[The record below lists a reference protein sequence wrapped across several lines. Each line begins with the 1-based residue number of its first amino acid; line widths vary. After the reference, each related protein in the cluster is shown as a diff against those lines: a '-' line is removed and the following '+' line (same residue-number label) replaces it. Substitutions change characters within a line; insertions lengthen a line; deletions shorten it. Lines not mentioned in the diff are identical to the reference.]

1 MLLCIAKPFCVAPRE
16 SSSPTHQ
23 GDCVRGEGAGVG
35 QAPAGTGGQRCAGVR
50 GRGEFSM
57 DLPELHD
64 AARAGNSQRCAEV
77 GKAPGVV
84 LQRDSR
90 GRSAM
95 HWAAQCSTSQEV
107 IEVLASLGANM
118 NAKDNRNRTP
128 LHYAVEAGRRVI
140 VHRLLALGSDPC
152 AEFDAGITAL
162 QLSTRDGRRDL
173 VIDLLKAGAG
183 TETFGNF
190 RTALQSAVVL
200 GHVEIVQDLIKAG
213 ADVNRPY
220 PDLDQES
227 GKTPLMVA
235 AMRGYRE
242 VVEELLNGG
251 GDIDLRDYSGK
262 KAWDH
267 ALEASQ
273 MGVQRAE
280 EVKVVLL
287 SQSTSRVV
295 AGGDSIDSLT
305 AKSLLFG
312 GLVGGYA
319 NLASDSLVAVVLYV
333 NEDYWYFSL
342 MVICIALP
350 AILHTTVQLS
360 KGFYA
365 SAARSFFF
373 CELLHASV
381 ESYRTSTKTSTFM
394 TLKFFETAMQCI
406 PSAVLKLH
414 SFLSKWNSWSIK
426 EGSPAVV
433 ILMCST
439 GISLLT
445 AFHTVAIMAVENGDS
460 IWRDKLKGGSP
471 LTKVASV
478 AYFGTDGLLHLV
490 IYAVMS
496 YTHYER
502 IWAILFAMVFCMWVL
517 LAMGFARP
525 NQGLDKSFV
534 MVLARAAMLS
544 PLMSVVDFPI
554 KPNQSGGRGGTWL
567 LLRAV
572 VISTIVLWVC
582 SFMAVLKPDQSL
594 SDLDHNLPRDFIVG
608 ISAIYVC
615 KCLSLAYMMSRAS
628 ELSAHKTLMGM
639 QFQLQDVKKHSTFS
653 ALATTAERNLQSD
666 TSIGHSGMHITRN
679 PLHSVSE
686 DTSSALGLPGRLA
699 VRSRGGTHLQ
709 STGAPASPTVRHNPL
724 V

>member
-1 MLLCIAKPFCVAPRE
+1 MERE
-16 SSSPTHQ
+16 
-23 GDCVRGEGAGVG
+23 GEGKGEGEGEGGWPAAG
-35 QAPAGTGGQRCAGVR
+35 AR
-50 GRGEFSM
+50 GRRAAGGGRGAGAGME
-57 DLPELHD
+57 LPELHR
-64 AARAGNSQRCAEV
+64 AARAGDAQRCVEAARAQ
-77 GKAPGVV
+77 GA
-84 LQRDSR
+84 LQQRDSR

-95 HWAAQCSTSQEV
+95 HWAAQCSSAP
-107 IEVLASLGANM
+107 EVLEALAGLGADL
-118 NAKDNRNRTP
+118 NAKDNRHRTP
-128 LHYAVEAGRRVI
+128 LHYAAEAGHRATVQ
-140 VHRLLALGSDPC
+140 RLLALGSDPC

-162 QLSTRDGRRDL
+162 QLCTRDGRRDL

-213 ADVNRPY
+213 ADVNRAY
-220 PDLDQES
+220 PDLDQEC

-235 AMRGYRE
+235 AGRGYRE

-251 GDIDLRDYSGK
+251 GDIDLRDNHGR

-267 ALEASQ
+267 ALEAGQ
-273 MGVQRAE
+273 AGVPRAE

-295 AGGDSIDSLT
+295 AGGDSINSHT
-305 AKSLLFG
+305 AKTLLFG

-319 NLASDSLVAVVLYV
+319 NLASDALVATVLFV
-333 NEDYWYFSL
+333 NGDHWYFSL

-350 AILHTTVQLS
+350 AVLHATVQLS

-373 CELLHASV
+373 FELLHASV
-381 ESYRTSTKTSTFM
+381 ESYSTSTKTSTFM

-414 SFLSKWNSWSIK
+414 SFLSNWNSWSIK

-439 GISLLT
+439 GVSLLT

-460 IWRDKLKGGSP
+460 IWRDKLKGGP
-471 LTKVASV
+471 ALTKIASV
-478 AYFGTDGLLHLV
+478 IYFGSDGLLHLL
-490 IYAVMS
+490 IYAVLS

-525 NQGLDKSFV
+525 NQGLDRSFV
-534 MVLARAAMLS
+534 LVLARAAMLS

-554 KPNQSGGRGGTWL
+554 KPNQSGGRGATWL
-567 LLRAV
+567 LVRAV
-572 VISTIVLWVC
+572 VISTVILWVC
-582 SFMAVLKPDQSL
+582 SLVAVLKPDQSL
-594 SDLDHNLPRDFIVG
+594 SDLDRNLPRDFILG
-608 ISAIYVC
+608 ISAIFLC
-615 KCLSLAYMMSRAS
+615 KCLSLAYMMLGAREPAVYDGVSS
-628 ELSAHKTLMGM
+628 M
-639 QFQLQDVKKHSTFS
+639 QLQMQTMKKHSTFS
-653 ALATTAERNLQSD
+653 ELASTAERNLED
-666 TSIGHSGMHITRN
+666 ETSVGFTGMHITRN

-686 DTSSALGLPGRLA
+686 GDPPANGLPARLA
-699 VRSRGGTHLQ
+699 AHSRAGSRLSVQ
-709 STGAPASPTVRHNPL
+709 SRAAPSSPTVRHNPL
-724 V
+724 A